1 MERFYLTVARVAKQ
15 TLHHMVEH
23 RIPMLPDVYSRH
35 FYRFLSVCDQNS
47 QDIVDEQLESDTRE
61 VGNQQDQG
69 LSIMHE
75 LSVMIDQLDKVTS
88 NHTVHLDN
96 HLLNL
101 KKTEK
106 VDDLDQLKK
115 DITGELN
122 QVIENNNEIHSNIVN
137 AQETVK
143 RLQNKMEEV
152 ADMATMD
159 ALTGLYNRRAL
170 FSRLAEEHSRSL
182 RYGQG
187 FSILLIDVD
196 DFKSVNDKHGHQ
208 VGDGILRGLGS
219 FLRQNLRDSDFP
231 ARYGGEE
238 FICLLPSTDQT
249 HAIQAGEKIRHL
261 LAQSKLSSKK
271 MDVSLQITVSI
282 GIATLNDNESIDDL
296 IKRADSALYKS
307 KRDGKNQVVSA

>member
-1 MERFYLTVARVAKQ
+1 
-15 TLHHMVEH
+15 
-23 RIPMLPDVYSRH
+23 
-35 FYRFLSVCDQNS
+35 
-47 QDIVDEQLESDTRE
+47 
-61 VGNQQDQG
+61 
-69 LSIMHE
+69 
-75 LSVMIDQLDKVTS
+75 
-88 NHTVHLDN
+88 
-96 HLLNL
+96 
-101 KKTEK
+101 
-106 VDDLDQLKK
+106 
-115 DITGELN
+115 
-122 QVIENNNEIHSNIVN
+122 
-137 AQETVK
+137 
-143 RLQNKMEEV
+143 
-152 ADMATMD
+152 
-159 ALTGLYNRRAL
+159 
-170 FSRLAEEHSRSL
+170 
-182 RYGQG
+182 

-307 KRDGKNQVVSA
+307 KRNGKNQVVSA